1 MNETEAAREPLPPDL
16 RAILELCS
24 TATLATQLFKR
35 GFRTRFMTGVL
46 PLHPD
51 LKLVGTAR
59 TLRYVPM
66 REDLDHMGVF
76 QDPEMPQRKAVEL
89 VGPGEVLVID
99 ARGDPRAGTLGN
111 ILATRILK
119 RGAAGV
125 VSDGPFRDLEAIRAM
140 RFPAF
145 CAGPHANTNL
155 TAHHPVDI
163 DLTIGCGGVLVA
175 PGDVLVGDG
184 DGVIVIPRHL
194 APEIARDSAE
204 QEQVEEFILELI
216 EAGRSIVGVYP
227 MNDATR
233 EAYETWRTNR
243 PRYDNSQATAPV
255 APDALSSG
263 P

>member
-1 MNETEAAREPLPPDL
+1 MDRPPTAVSPLDDQTL
-16 RAILELCS
+16 ALLQGVS

-46 PLHPD
+46 PLHAD
-51 LKLVGTAR
+51 MKLVGVAR

-76 QDPEMPQRKAVEL
+76 RDPEMPQRKAVEL

-99 ARGDPRAGTLGN
+99 ARGEPGAGTIGN
-111 ILATRILK
+111 ILATRIMQ
-119 RGAAGV
+119 RGAAGI

-140 RFPAF
+140 RFPAY

-163 DLTIGCGGVLVA
+163 DVPIGCGGVLVV

-184 DGVIVIPRHL
+184 DGVIVLPRHL
-194 APEIARDSAE
+194 ASELARESAE
-204 QEQVEEFILELI
+204 QERAEEFILEKI
-216 EAGRSIVGVYP
+216 RGGAGIVGVYP
-227 MNDATR
+227 MNEAT
-233 EAYETWRTNR
+233 EAEYRRWRDER
-243 PRYDNSQATAPV
+243 GS
-255 APDALSSG
+255 
-263 P
+263 

>member
-1 MNETEAAREPLPPDL
+1 MSDPNLLTSPLADEIRTL
-16 RAILELCS
+16 LAGVS

-46 PLHPD
+46 PLHSD
-51 LKLVGTAR
+51 LKLVGVAR

-76 QDPEMPQRKAVEL
+76 QDPEMPQRKAVEM
-89 VGPGEVLVID
+89 VGAGEVLVID

-155 TAHHPVDI
+155 TAHHPVDV
-163 DLTIGCGGVLVA
+163 DVTIGCGGVLVE

-184 DGVIVIPRHL
+184 DG
-194 APEIARDSAE
+194 
-204 QEQVEEFILELI
+204 
-216 EAGRSIVGVYP
+216 
-227 MNDATR
+227 
-233 EAYETWRTNR
+233 
-243 PRYDNSQATAPV
+243 
-255 APDALSSG
+255 
-263 P
+263 